1 MPTKRFRSDLQEAA
15 TVDRYPHLSQIK
27 PGDYEGSI
35 SFRFHQPESDTE
47 IEFQVVV
54 SDASDYPTEHS
65 FVVFTA
71 SDHVNPSVTKALE
84 RAQDTGMLTG
94 VSIDEV
100 LIAVDHM
107 VCNALRG
114 PKSQAQET
122 PCEDENM
129 DDTDESLDGYEKFSD
144 ADSDDGG
151 FRVQWN
157 QAKKTRQQ
165 VRNDLRAVKAAG
177 FKFGCLGET
186 EGAFIIA
193 VSSRVSKLGI
203 PEEALQA
210 WNLQSSDYLVLLI
223 RYPNTY
229 RSMSDI
235 LDTTE
240 RATNLVEMRVGLCD
254 SYKPSIQA
262 AIAAFKTPLPP
273 LQVDDNVARV
283 LETRPI
289 RFRDLFIGSSLNK
302 LLNDRFLGIIRLRK
316 EFCVSWTGAELLFQI
331 SQERSVT
338 AEDGSDPKFRA
349 PESWLSTSPAIMLPD
364 HFIETKS
371 DQRNTSFPLVTW
383 QFLLRHF
390 IKCTEFCLV
399 CHCKTLDDFE
409 ALKPYVC
416 SNRLCLYQ
424 YITYGMGASLEHE
437 IRSQP
442 LVVDLLI
449 SLAYARAKAGRL
461 EDFPTGLG
469 IRVPGVDYDCVHNTQ
484 TKSNREIG
492 IIPTWKPLN
501 PQRAVLHTAGMN
513 LFCDPLPGV
522 SVGDWIVII
531 VSGDAPKQFQVR
543 SVDKIQGYIAVSQLT
558 SVASSLPLTSSGMQN
573 VEFVLY
579 DQDFDEL
586 PPPQKQII
594 MTMILDT
601 LPQIQLMREFLG
613 PADSQKLLST
623 WRDGVTPAAL
633 DMLRWV
639 IASNRSCILQDNEDQ
654 SFLVT
659 EMQGYVQF
667 RLVQGAPDKEQR
679 FAKAVSSVSMPTNPR
694 YPTLFAWHGSPAC
707 NWHSILREGLHFK
720 QIANGRACGNGVYMS
735 SQFNT
740 SMGYSGGTP
749 MAASTH
755 GWFWPNTALDI
766 RSLVSLNE
774 IVNKPDQFVSKAP
787 HFVVQ
792 QLEWI
797 QPRYLFVGT
806 QNALYS
812 QPSNASNASNLPF
825 YDQDPKYAA
834 YGSTRKPI
842 KIPLSVVSSQ
852 RRLRIGITSPEY
864 SPKLQRSNQ
873 KNLGKTF
880 WSTDSTISS
889 DRDERSA
896 SIATAT
902 DDLKLL
908 ISDTGTEP
916 EVTDGISMGNSRA
929 ITFTQPTTDFV
940 PGTLTE
946 NSLPLLAPPKYA
958 TTSATKMLQRHLQA
972 ALKVQSKESLAELR
986 WYIDPR
992 LISTVYQ
999 WIVELHTFDATLPLA
1014 HDLKAANL
1022 KSVVLE
1028 IRFPPQFPMD
1038 PPFVR
1043 VIRPQ
1048 FVPFAAGGGGHVTA
1062 GGAMCMELLTNSGW
1076 SPATSVESILLQVH
1090 MAISNT
1096 DPRPGRLAKGNHK
1109 DYSVRE
1115 AVEAFKRACLNHGW
1129 KIPGDMEL
1137 ISW

>member
-15 TVDRYPHLSQIK
+15 ISDRYPHLSQIK

-35 SFRFHQPESDTE
+35 SFNFHQPEPEPE

-54 SDASDYPTEHS
+54 SDASDYPTDHS
-65 FVVFTA
+65 FVVFAA
-71 SDHVNPSVTKALE
+71 SDHVSSSVTKTLE

-94 VSIDEV
+94 ISIDEV

-107 VCNALRG
+107 VCNALRS
-114 PKSQAQET
+114 PKSLALET
-122 PCEDENM
+122 PRGDENI
-129 DDTDESLDGYEKFSD
+129 DDTDGSLDGYERFSD
-144 ADSDDGG
+144 ADSDDEDA
-151 FRVQWN
+151 RTPWN
-157 QAKKTRQQ
+157 QSKKIRQQ

-186 EGAFIIA
+186 EGSFIIA
-193 VSSRVSKLGI
+193 ISSRVSKLGI
-203 PEEALQA
+203 PEEAIKA

-223 RYPNTY
+223 RYPTTY

-235 LDTTE
+235 LETTE

-254 SYKPSIQA
+254 SYKPSPQA
-262 AIAAFKTPLPP
+262 AITAFKTLLPP
-273 LQVDDNVARV
+273 SRVDDNVARA
-283 LETRPI
+283 LETSSS

-316 EFCVSWTGAELLFQI
+316 EFEVSWTGAELLFQA

-338 AEDGSDPKFRA
+338 AEEASNPKLRA
-349 PESWLSTSPAIMLPD
+349 PESWLSTSSAIIVPD
-364 HFIETKS
+364 HFIDTES
-371 DQRNTSFPLVTW
+371 DQRNTSFPLVAW
-383 QFLLRHF
+383 QFTLRHF

-399 CHCKTLDDFE
+399 CHCKTLDEFE

-442 LVVDLLI
+442 LVVDLLV
-449 SLAYARAKAGRL
+449 SLAYVRAKAGRL

-469 IRVPGVDYDCVHNTQ
+469 IRVPGVDNDCVHNTQ
-484 TKSNREIG
+484 TKFNREIG
-492 IIPTWKPLN
+492 IIRPWEPLN
-501 PQRAVLHTAGMN
+501 PQRGILHIDEMN
-513 LFCDPLPGV
+513 LFCDKLPTL
-522 SVGDWIVII
+522 SVGDWIVIMDP
-531 VSGDAPKQFQVR
+531 GDAPKQFQVR
-543 SVDKIQGYIAVSQLT
+543 FVDETQKYIALS
-558 SVASSLPLTSSGMQN
+558 PLTSTESSLRKTSGMLD

-579 DQDFDEL
+579 DQDFDDL
-586 PPPQKQII
+586 LPPQKQII
-594 MTMILDT
+594 MAMILDS
-601 LPQIQLMREFLG
+601 LPEIRLMREFLG
-613 PADSQKLLST
+613 PTDSQKLLST
-623 WRDGVTPAAL
+623 WRGGVTPAAL
-633 DMLRWV
+633 DMLRWI

-667 RLVQGAPDKEQR
+667 RLAQGAPDKEQR
-679 FAKAVSSVSMPTNPR
+679 FAKAVSSMSMPTNPR

-740 SMGYSGGTP
+740 SMGYSGGKLT
-749 MAASTH
+749 AASTN
-755 GWFWPNTALDI
+755 GWFWPNSALDI

-774 IVNKPDQFVSKAP
+774 VVNRTDQFVSNTP

-797 QPRYLFVGT
+797 QPRYLFVGA
-806 QNALYS
+806 QKAPYS
-812 QPSNASNASNLPF
+812 QPPNASNARNLLF

-834 YGSTRKPI
+834 YGSTGKPI
-842 KIPLSVVSSQ
+842 KIPLSVVNSQ
-852 RRLRIGITSPEY
+852 RRQRIGMTLPED
-864 SPKLQRSNQ
+864 SPKIQRSNQ
-873 KNLGKTF
+873 KNLAKKFLPTG
-880 WSTDSTISS
+880 STIFFNQ
-889 DRDERSA
+889 DESSA

-908 ISDTGTEP
+908 ISDTETEP
-916 EVTDGISMGNSRA
+916 EETDDISMGNSRA
-929 ITFTQPTTDFV
+929 VTFTPPTSDFV

-946 NSLPLLAPPKYA
+946 KSLPILAPPKYA
-958 TTSATKMLQRHLQA
+958 TTSATKMLQRHLQI
-972 ALKVQSKESLAELR
+972 ALKVQSKESPAELG
-986 WYIDPR
+986 WYIDPS
-992 LISTVYQ
+992 LINTVYQ

-1014 HDLKAANL
+1014 QDLKAVNL

-1043 VIRPQ
+1043 VIRPR

-1076 SPATSVESILLQVH
+1076 SPATSIESILLQVH

-1096 DPRPGRLAKGNHK
+1096 EPRPGRLAKGDQK

-1115 AVEAFKRACLNHGW
+1115 AVEAFKRACFNHGW
-1129 KIPGDMEL
+1129 KVPGDMEL